1 MEICGTVVGT
11 TASDSGG
18 LVPKSPYPDLRAF
31 RCFLQELQLNVAVVP
46 EIKSHISFFFKT
58 FPLYSSPLFRQN
70 PLQLPMASLKNKS
83 NRLVTL

>member
-31 RCFLQELQLNVAVVP
+31 RCFRQELQLNVAVVP
-46 EIKSHISFFFKT
+46 EIK
-58 FPLYSSPLFRQN
+58 PLFPFFSKRFHFILHRYFDKILFN
-70 PLQLPMASLKNKS
+70 CLW
-83 NRLVTL
+83 RR